1 MNNEIFEKEQ
11 SHLSETYDKLL
22 KKKEEILDQIAALN
36 EKAVADKNDMRDN
49 IRFDYAD
56 IETTMETLT
65 EIEVWNRYIDTYN
78 VESSSLSKKLDTVNK
93 LLASPYFAKIS
104 LQFDP
109 SEERRATILAAL
121 PFLKKAPIS

>member
-1 MNNEIFEKEQ
+1 MNKEIFDKEQ

-22 KKKEEILDQIAALN
+22 KKKEEILGQIAALN

-93 LLASPYFAKIS
+93 LLDSPYFAKIS

-109 SEERRATILAAL
+109 S
-121 PFLKKAPIS
+121 